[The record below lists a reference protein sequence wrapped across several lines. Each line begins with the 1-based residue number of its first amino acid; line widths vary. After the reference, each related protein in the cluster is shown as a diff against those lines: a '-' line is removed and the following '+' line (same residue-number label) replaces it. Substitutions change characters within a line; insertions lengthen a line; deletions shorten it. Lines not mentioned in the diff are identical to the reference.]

1 LELLIISQ
9 GEVEID
15 DNGLLEGETPIR
27 LRIITPE
34 LALQHENLKGFSLM
48 PGIFS
53 KRSTLRQ
60 IRNQIAR
67 HFSLDLHDG
76 ATETLKDSDLNECNC
91 SLARAI
97 SNKGLFEIKSTH
109 SLGNGI
115 EHGHPYLLIHS
126 KNVIEVKRVSSLE
139 ENYLLATVSSLLEE
153 AQGPGSENSKSV
165 QCFGLEPPMESE
177 R

>member
-1 LELLIISQ
+1 MLIISQ

-15 DNGLLEGETPIR
+15 DSDLLEGETPIR
-27 LRIITPE
+27 LRVITPE
-34 LALQHENLKGFSLM
+34 LAHQHKNLNAFSLM

-60 IRNQIAR
+60 IRKQIAR
-67 HFSLDLHDG
+67 HLSLDLH
-76 ATETLKDSDLNECNC
+76 ETLQDSDLNECNC

-109 SLGNGI
+109 SLGNEI

-126 KNVIEVKRVSSLE
+126 KNVIEVKRASSLE
-139 ENYLLATVSSLLEE
+139 ENYLLAIVSSLLEE
-153 AQGPGSENSKSV
+153 AQGSGSENFKSV

>member
-1 LELLIISQ
+1 MLNISQ

-15 DNGLLEGETPIR
+15 DSDLLEGETPIR
-27 LRIITPE
+27 LRVITPE
-34 LALQHENLKGFSLM
+34 LAHQHESQNVFSLM

-60 IRNQIAR
+60 IRKQIAR
-67 HFSLDLHDG
+67 HLSLALRDN
-76 ATETLKDSDLNECNC
+76 ATETLEDSDLNECNC

-97 SNKGLFEIKSTH
+97 CNKGLFEIKSTH
-109 SLGNGI
+109 SLGNEI

-126 KNVIEVKRVSSLE
+126 KNVIEVKRASSLE

-153 AQGPGSENSKSV
+153 AQGSGSENFKSV
-165 QCFGLEPPMESE
+165 QCFGLEPPAESE